1 VGECRRPQA
10 AVSGEFAMNK
20 HVAADHKSGLFL
32 TDQQRMIRDAARKL
46 AREVLAPTA
55 AERDR
60 TSAWPTAELK
70 ILAENGFMGMTIP
83 EEYGGSETGFLG
95 YCLALEEISAAD
107 GGLGTIV
114 HVHNLGGA
122 HVINNYG
129 STEQKRRLLP
139 GMANGE
145 KIGAFLITE
154 PQAGSDTGGL
164 RATARRDGEHYVLNG
179 TKQFIS
185 NGSEAGVAIIVART
199 DTAAG
204 KRGFTTF
211 LVEPPAPGYVVSRVE
226 EKYGQRTA
234 HTAQIQLDDLRVPAA
249 DAMGAIGAGYGI
261 TMSGLSDGR
270 IAVAAQ
276 AVGIA
281 QAALDAAVRYARE
294 REVSGKPIMELQGVS
309 FNLADMAAQVDIAR
323 QYYIYAAKLLEA
335 GMPCVKEAAIA
346 KLFASEMAEK
356 VCSDALQ
363 IHGGYGYLRDFP
375 VERYCRD
382 VRVCKIYE
390 GTSNIQKLIISR
402 NL

>member
-1 VGECRRPQA
+1 
-10 AVSGEFAMNK
+10 MNR
-20 HVAADHKSGLFL
+20 HSSDTMSESFL
-32 TDQQRMIRDAARKL
+32 SEQQRMVRDTARKL
-46 AREVLAPTA
+46 GRDVLAPTA

-60 TSAWPTAELK
+60 TSTWPTEELK
-70 ILAENGFMGMTIP
+70 VLGAHGFMGMTIP
-83 EEYGGSETGFLG
+83 EEYGGSASGFLA
-95 YCLALEEISAAD
+95 YCLAIEEFSAAD
-107 GGLGTIV
+107 GGVGTIV
-114 HVHNLGGA
+114 HVHNLGAA
-122 HVINNYG
+122 HVIAKNG
-129 STEQKRRLLP
+129 TAEQKQRLLP
-139 GMANGE
+139 ALASGA

-154 PQAGSDTGGL
+154 PQAGSETSAL
-164 RATARRDGEHYVLNG
+164 RASARRDGDEFVING

-199 DTAAG
+199 DESAG

-211 LVEPPAPGYVVSRVE
+211 LVEPPAKGYVVNRVE
-226 EKYGQRTA
+226 DKLGQRTA
-234 HTAQIQLDDLRVPAA
+234 HTAQIQLDNLRLPRESIL
-249 DAMGAIGAGYGI
+249 GTIGGGYAI

-281 QAALDAAVRYARE
+281 QAALEAAVRYARE
-294 REVSGKPIMELQGVS
+294 RLVAGKPIMDLQGVS
-309 FNLADMAAQVDIAR
+309 FALAEMATQVDVAR
-323 QYYIYAAKLLEA
+323 QYYIHAARLLEA
-335 GMPCVKEAAIA
+335 GLPCAKEAAIA

-356 VCSDALQ
+356 VCSEALQ

-390 GTSNIQKLIISR
+390 GTSNIQKLIIAR